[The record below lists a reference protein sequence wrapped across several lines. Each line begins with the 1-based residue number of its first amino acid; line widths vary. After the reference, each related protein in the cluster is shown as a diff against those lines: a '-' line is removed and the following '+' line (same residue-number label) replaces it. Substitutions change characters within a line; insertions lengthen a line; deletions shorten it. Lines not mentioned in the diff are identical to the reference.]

1 MATDVKPGILARM
14 QSIIFSTGN
23 SQKFEIAQAVCAQRG
38 IELTQNTF
46 DIDEIQGED
55 AEVIIRDKA
64 QKAYE
69 LVKCPV
75 IVSDDSWN
83 IPGLNGF
90 PGAYMKSIDH
100 WFRPEDLLNL
110 TRSLEDRRIILVQM
124 LAYQDETHQQVFRK
138 EYTGTLLT
146 EIHGTHGKPLQKVVT
161 MPGDNGLSIAEAYEA
176 GTVHAERDVSAGWHE
191 LIDWVERTVQRQ

>member
-1 MATDVKPGILARM
+1 MPT
-14 QSIIFSTGN
+14 IIFSTGN
-23 SQKFEIAQAVCAQRG
+23 SQKFDVASAVCAKRNIQL
-38 IELTQNTF
+38 IQNTF

-55 AEVIIRDKA
+55 ADIIIRDKV
-64 QKAYE
+64 QKAYD
-69 LVKCPV
+69 LVKQPV

-100 WFRPEDLLNL
+100 WLTPEDLLNL
-110 TRSLEDRRIILVQM
+110 TRPLEDRRIILVQM
-124 LAYQDETHQQVFRK
+124 LAYQDADHQHIFRK

-146 EIHGTHGKPLQKVVT
+146 EVHGSHGKPLQKVVA

-176 GTVHAERDVSAGWHE
+176 GTAHAERGISAGWDE
-191 LIDWVERTVQRQ
+191 VIDWYEQTVQRQ